1 MTTTQQPTP
10 GATMPDEISAQF
22 GRLRTYTD
30 TNGTAQTAVDG
41 PNGTW
46 LITHGRYPFDKE
58 FTVWKSDSLKT
69 DYRDSNIGRAI
80 ERAFRLAGVED

>member
-1 MTTTQQPTP
+1 MTTTPNTTP
-10 GATMPDEISAQF
+10 EPEISAEF

-30 TNGTAQTAVDG
+30 HNGIEQTAVDG

-58 FTVWKSDSLKT
+58 FSVWKSDSLRT

-80 ERAFRLAGVED
+80 ERAFRLAGVDA